1 MDRAE
6 TLQRL
11 KIETE
16 SCKRCGL
23 HKTRTNIVFG
33 VGSPTADIML
43 VGECPGYWEDQRG
56 EPFVGAAGKNL
67 NALLQEAGLR
77 REEVYIANTLKCR
90 PPGNRDPLPE
100 EIEACRP
107 FLEGQIKTIRPKLII
122 ALGRFAAAELL
133 GRHVAMGKE
142 HGTLHDCSFASVNFK
157 LFVSYHPAA
166 ALYGAEAKQRL
177 QADFK
182 KLGGLLKSLK

>member
-1 MDRAE
+1 
-6 TLQRL
+6 
-11 KIETE
+11 
-16 SCKRCGL
+16 
-23 HKTRTNIVFG
+23 
-33 VGSPTADIML
+33 ML

-107 FLEGQIKTIRPKLII
+107 FLEGQIKTIRPRLII
-122 ALGRFAAAELL
+122 ALGRFAAGELL
-133 GRHVAMGKE
+133 GRHVSMGRE
-142 HGTLHDCSFASVNFK
+142 HGTLHECNFAGVNFK